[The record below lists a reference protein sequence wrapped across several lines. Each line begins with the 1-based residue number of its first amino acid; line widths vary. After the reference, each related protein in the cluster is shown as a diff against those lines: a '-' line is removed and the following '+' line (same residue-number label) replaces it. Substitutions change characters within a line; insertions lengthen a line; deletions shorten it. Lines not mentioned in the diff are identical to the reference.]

1 MSLVNLTEILLSG
14 PGREL
19 AYLDPGSGSFI
30 FQLIIAGIAG
40 SALAI
45 RMYWSRIVRKFR
57 GEALESD
64 EDDAA
69 ALESASL
76 ESPSLES
83 RSNED

>member
-1 MSLVNLTEILLSG
+1 MNWVNITEILLSM

-45 RMYWSRIVRKFR
+45 RMYWSRIVRKVR
-57 GEALESD
+57 GEEDPADDSD
-64 EDDAA
+64 ASAA
-69 ALESASL
+69 PAQTDEQ
-76 ESPSLES
+76 
-83 RSNED
+83 D